1 MMSERDI
8 DLVAR
13 GMTRGEPS
21 GALRARVLD
30 AMAPRPRRA
39 AARLTTALACGSAL
53 TVCVFAGLAYFNTG
67 GSDTP
72 RQAPTDATAATAAA
86 APADTVAIASEGVSV
101 DTRAV
106 SRAAGRAAIP
116 EMSPEER
123 AWQSRRLPALTP
135 ADPLLIDAIQPEPIS
150 IAPISM
156 DPIVLDPVVV
166 R

>member
-1 MMSERDI
+1 MISERDI

-30 AMAPRPRRA
+30 ALPARRSRTTPR
-39 AARLTTALACGSAL
+39 LITALACGSAL
-53 TVCVFAGLAYFNTG
+53 AACVFAGLAYFNDAL
-67 GSDTP
+67 SDTP
-72 RQAPTDATAATAAA
+72 QPATIDRTAAA
-86 APADTVAIASEGVSV
+86 TPGPALPIEITSDVTLVETPSISRTVR
-101 DTRAV
+101 RAT
-106 SRAAGRAAIP
+106 IP

-135 ADPLLIDAIQPEPIS
+135 ADPLRIDAIQPEPIS

>member
-1 MMSERDI
+1 MISERDI

-30 AMAPRPRRA
+30 ALPARRSRTIPR
-39 AARLTTALACGSAL
+39 LITALACGSAL
-53 TVCVFAGLAYFNTG
+53 AACVFAGLAYVNNAL
-67 GSDTP
+67 SDTP
-72 RQAPTDATAATAAA
+72 RQATTDATAATTAA
-86 APADTVAIASEGVSV
+86 APADTIAIASDVTLVETPSISRTVR
-101 DTRAV
+101 RAT
-106 SRAAGRAAIP
+106 IP